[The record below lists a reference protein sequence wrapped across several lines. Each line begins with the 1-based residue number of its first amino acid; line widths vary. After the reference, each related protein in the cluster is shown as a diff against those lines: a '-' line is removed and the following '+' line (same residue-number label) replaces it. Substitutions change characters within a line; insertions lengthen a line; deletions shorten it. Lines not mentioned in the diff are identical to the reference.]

1 MKANRPSK
9 LALFN
14 SVKSSYRLTSY
25 QPQLETAIG
34 RAREKR
40 EKSNSE
46 ALRLAQKVSDKGLSF
61 KMSPE
66 IESLFPIA
74 KPKKRKSDKSPAQ
87 IAREKRRQDNLEK
100 RGY

>member
-1 MKANRPSK
+1 MKTNKPSK

-14 SVKSSYRLTSY
+14 SVKSSYRLTVY

-34 RAREKR
+34 RARDKQ

-46 ALRLAQKVSDKGLSF
+46 ALRLAQKVSDKGLTF

-66 IESLFPIA
+66 IESLFPA
-74 KPKKRKSDKSPAQ
+74 QKPKRTKSAKTPAQ
-87 IAREKRRQDNLEK
+87 LARESRRQDNLEK